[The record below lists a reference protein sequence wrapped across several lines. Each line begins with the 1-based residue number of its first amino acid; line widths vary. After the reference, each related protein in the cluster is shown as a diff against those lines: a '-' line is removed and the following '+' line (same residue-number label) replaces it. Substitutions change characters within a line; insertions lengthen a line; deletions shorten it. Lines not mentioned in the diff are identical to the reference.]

1 MMHLALQMLLNSMV
15 NSSGNRSFFFL
26 IVLKITCF
34 IKPLSILAEAST
46 NLSRTFSYAKS
57 VRIFRA
63 VVPRYANPAVYAF
76 RAEQASHL
84 MIWA

>member
-1 MMHLALQMLLNSMV
+1 
-15 NSSGNRSFFFL
+15 
-26 IVLKITCF
+26 
-34 IKPLSILAEAST
+34 
-46 NLSRTFSYAKS
+46 

-63 VVPRYANPAVYAF
+63 VVPRYANPAVCAF